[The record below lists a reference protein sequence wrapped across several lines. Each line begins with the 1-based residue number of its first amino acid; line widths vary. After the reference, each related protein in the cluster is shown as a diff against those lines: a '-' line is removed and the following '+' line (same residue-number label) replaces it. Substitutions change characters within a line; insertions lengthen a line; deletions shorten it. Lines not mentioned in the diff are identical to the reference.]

1 MKKTVLRCTAML
13 SVFAM
18 TALGEP
24 SSLQTINDSDLLA
37 EIQESNYCK
46 DADVIASQT
55 LNMSSLYDNNYILN
69 PQFPQQKNLNK
80 NSEKLNCNFGHIST
94 EEFELLVQLV
104 AAEAENQ
111 PFEGKRAV
119 AAVVLNRVEFGWPFE
134 DTIEGV
140 IFQENQFSCISDG
153 RFFKADSYISEE
165 DMDAVLAELTERS
178 DTEIIFFRTERFSDY
193 GTPAYQIGDHFFST
207 K

>member
-1 MKKTVLRCTAML
+1 MKKTVLRCTALM
-13 SVFAM
+13 SVFAL
-18 TALGEP
+18 TALGKP
-24 SSLQTINDSDLLA
+24 SALQTVDDSNLLA
-37 EIQESNYCK
+37 EIYESNSCK
-46 DADVIASQT
+46 KPVDNSCET
-55 LNMSSLYDNNYILN
+55 RYLSRLHDNNYILN

-119 AAVVLNRVEFGWPFE
+119 AAVVLNRVDFGWPFE

-153 RFFKADSYISEE
+153 RFFNADAYISEE

>member
-1 MKKTVLRCTAML
+1 MKKTVLRCTALM
-13 SVFAM
+13 SVFAL
-18 TALGEP
+18 TALGKP
-24 SSLQTINDSDLLA
+24 SALQTVDDSYLLS
-37 EIQESNYCK
+37 EIHESNNCK
-46 DADVIASQT
+46 ESDDNSCQT
-55 LNMSSLYDNNYILN
+55 RYLSRLYDNNYILN

-80 NSEKLNCNFGHIST
+80 NTENSNWNFGHIT
-94 EEFELLVQLV
+94 AEEFDLLVQLV

-119 AAVVLNRVEFGWPFE
+119 AAVVLNRVDFGWPFE

-153 RFFKADSYISEE
+153 RFFKADAYISEE

-178 DTEIIFFRTERFSDY
+178 DTEIIFFRTERYSDY
-193 GTPAYQIGDHFFST
+193 GTPAYQIGDHYFST

>member
-1 MKKTVLRCTAML
+1 MKKTVLRCTALM
-13 SVFAM
+13 SVFAL
-18 TALGEP
+18 TALGKP
-24 SSLQTINDSDLLA
+24 SVLQTVDDSYLLS
-37 EIQESNYCK
+37 EIHESNNCK
-46 DADVIASQT
+46 ESDDNSCQT
-55 LNMSSLYDNNYILN
+55 RYSSRLYDNNYILN

-80 NSEKLNCNFGHIST
+80 NTENTNWNFGHIT
-94 EEFELLVQLV
+94 AEEFDLLVQLV

-119 AAVVLNRVEFGWPFE
+119 AAVVLNRVDFGWPFK

-153 RFFKADSYISEE
+153 RFFNADAYISEE

-178 DTEIIFFRTERFSDY
+178 DTEIIFFRTERYSDY